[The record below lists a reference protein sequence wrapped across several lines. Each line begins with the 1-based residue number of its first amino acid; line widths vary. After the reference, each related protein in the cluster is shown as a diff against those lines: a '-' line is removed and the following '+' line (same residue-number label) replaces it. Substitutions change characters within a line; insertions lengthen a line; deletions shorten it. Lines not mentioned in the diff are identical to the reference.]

1 MSLDTLG
8 RENRL
13 IDAFAVVP
21 HPQSELI
28 AVVMDLDL
36 DLPGLRVR
44 KGVSQGFRRNFVDLV
59 TNNRVQMSRVS
70 LDSDTK

>member
-13 IDAFAVVP
+13 IDAFAIVP

-28 AVVMDLDL
+28 AVVPDLDL
-36 DLPGLRVR
+36 DLPGLRVPE
-44 KGVSQGFRRNFVDLV
+44 GFRRASAAIL
-59 TNNRVQMSRVS
+59 
-70 LDSDTK
+70 